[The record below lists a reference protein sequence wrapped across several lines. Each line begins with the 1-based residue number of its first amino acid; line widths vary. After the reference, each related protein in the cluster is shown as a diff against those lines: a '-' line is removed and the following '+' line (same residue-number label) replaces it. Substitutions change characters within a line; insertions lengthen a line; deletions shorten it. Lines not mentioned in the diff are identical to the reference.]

1 MKIDRISEEVAKE
14 LGLSPIQV
22 TQINRV
28 QWKFLMETIQDEGFD
43 SVKIMYVGKFH
54 KNNKFN
60 EDGTRRLKRDNTGNV
75 E

>member
-28 QWKFLMETIQDEGFD
+28 QWKFLMETMQSEGFD

>member
-1 MKIDRISEEVAKE
+1 MKIDKISEEVAKE

-28 QWKFLMETIQDEGFD
+28 QWKFLMETMQSEGFD
-43 SVKIMYVGKFH
+43 AVKIMYVGKFH